1 MTTEGL
7 SFLRISVGGPGAGA
21 AGRTR
26 RPADSARRADWFSGP
41 AIRSLAVDAAVIVI
55 AVLDFWL
62 VFPEQAEPYSYVLSA
77 AACVALVARRWF
89 PFLVVLATFP
99 GFLAGWSQLA
109 AMIALGLLATRKQQH
124 WQVWFG
130 AGLVWVGRF
139 VQWPLED
146 FVARSW
152 REHGLAAIYGVIV
165 AGMPVAIGL
174 LIGARKQLSARL
186 AELAASRDREQQL
199 HAQAVRAEE
208 RARLAREMH
217 DVVSHDITLIAM
229 QAGVLSVANTSAEA
243 QQTAQTIR
251 KLSRHTLEELRS
263 LVGVLRSGGE
273 DDGPQ
278 PGITELDQL
287 VRNTDVPVQLTVERV
302 PDELCT
308 KVSAAAYRTVQEC
321 LTNVHKHAPG
331 AKAIVRVLGSTDGL
345 HIEVRNEPAREPVS
359 GLPSGGHGL
368 TGLAERARLLG
379 GTFET
384 STTDD
389 GGFRVRAH
397 YPMRLSS
404 NEEDTTEIPI
414 EQRPDSDRR
423 VGPRA

>member
-21 AGRTR
+21 ADRTR
-26 RPADSARRADWFSGP
+26 RPADAARRGVRFNRQAVQ
-41 AIRSLAVDAAVIVI
+41 SLAVDAAVILI

-62 VFPEQAEPYSYVLSA
+62 VFPEDAEPYSYVLSA
-77 AACVALVARRWF
+77 AACLALAARRWF

-139 VQWPLED
+139 VQWPLDD
-146 FVARSW
+146 FVSRSW
-152 REHGLAAIYGVIV
+152 REHGLAAIYAVIV

-174 LIGARKQLSARL
+174 LIGARTELSARL
-186 AELAASRDREQQL
+186 AELAASRDREKQL

-243 QQTAQTIR
+243 RQTAQTIR
-251 KLSRHTLEELRS
+251 QLSRHTLEELRA
-263 LVGVLRSGGE
+263 LVGVLRSGRE
-273 DDGPQ
+273 DDGPR
-278 PGITELDQL
+278 PGITEIHQL
-287 VRNTDVPVQLTVERV
+287 VRNTDVPVQLTVEQV
-302 PDELCT
+302 PDELCS

-331 AKAIVRVLGSTDGL
+331 ATATVRILGDTDGL
-345 HIEVRNEPAREPVS
+345 HIEVRNEAAREPVS
-359 GLPSGGHGL
+359 SLPSGGHGL

-379 GTFET
+379 GTFHT
-384 STTDD
+384 TATDD
-389 GGFRVRAH
+389 GGFQVRAH
-397 YPMRLSS
+397 YPARLASES
-404 NEEDTTEIPI
+404 AEPST
-414 EQRPDSDRR
+414 
-423 VGPRA
+423 V